1 MDKYKMLAKN
11 IQDIVS
17 ADPNLPIDGIV
28 VSIEGDTCTVQLSDG
43 FKVSDVR
50 LKATTDGNDHLL
62 VVPKIGS
69 TVLMISTDT
78 TIDNLT
84 VIKCDQAEKI
94 TFNENSLTVKIDST
108 DGKVQIK
115 NEETSLFDIMQ
126 DLSTLLKQLKVYTP
140 SGPSGT
146 PLPDSMTAINEFETK
161 FKKILK

>member
-1 MDKYKMLAKN
+1 MDKYKQLGKN
-11 IQDIVS
+11 IKDIVS
-17 ADPNLPIDGIV
+17 ADPNLPIDGVV

-62 VVPKIGS
+62 IVPKIGS

-94 TFNENSLTVKIDST
+94 TFNENGLTVKIDST

-126 DLSTLLKQLKVYTP
+126 DLATLLKQIKVYTP
-140 SGPSGT
+140 SGPSGI

-161 FKKILK
+161 FKMILK

>member
-1 MDKYKMLAKN
+1 MDKFKQLGKN
-11 IQDIVS
+11 IRAIVG

-28 VSIEGDTCTVQLSDG
+28 KSIEGDTCTVELSDG
-43 FKVSDVR
+43 FQVSDVR

-62 VVPKIGS
+62 IVPKVGS
-69 TVLMISTDT
+69 SVLMISTDL

-84 VIKCDQAEKI
+84 VIKCDQASKI
-94 TFNENSLTVKIDST
+94 IFNENGLTVEIDST
-108 DGKVQIK
+108 DGKLKIK

-140 SGPSGT
+140 VGPSGT
-146 PLPDSMTAINEFETK
+146 PLPDSVVRIQQFETK